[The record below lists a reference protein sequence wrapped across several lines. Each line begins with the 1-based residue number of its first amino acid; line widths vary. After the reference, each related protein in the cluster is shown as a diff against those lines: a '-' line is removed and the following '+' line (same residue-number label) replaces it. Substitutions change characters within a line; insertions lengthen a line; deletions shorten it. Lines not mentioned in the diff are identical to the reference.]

1 VGVRTPF
8 PRAGTAAARGKVGR
22 TAAGGAPVSEE
33 SGDGQPAAGATR
45 RAPEGRQM
53 QWRRMGREERER
65 LKK

>member
-1 VGVRTPF
+1 M
-8 PRAGTAAARGKVGR
+8 GR